1 MSEVDVLPELK
12 QIVGALL
19 FVAKQPL
26 KVSEIRR
33 VLVQVAEIRGGATKD
48 FAKATESDVK
58 EAIGRLREDIRNAR
72 LGFNIS
78 EVASGF
84 RLENDVNCG
93 PWLRLMLDRG
103 KPNRLTRP
111 ALETLAIIAYRQPCT
126 RAEIEAVRGV
136 AVDQIIR
143 NLLEL
148 QLVRVTGRSE
158 LPGRPWL
165 FGTTQ
170 RFMEHFGLNHLNDL
184 PGVDE
189 LRRMEAEQLK
199 KQKSESAAAAV
210 PDEVVEGETVEGE
223 AVEEE
228 AEEPV
233 TKESAEEETV
243 DPEDSAQ
250 DEDVEEDLDD
260 EDDEYEDDEDEEE
273 DE

>member
-12 QIVGALL
+12 QIIGAML

-26 KVSEIRR
+26 KASEIKK

-48 FAKATESDVK
+48 FAKAAESDIK
-58 EAIGRLREDIRNAR
+58 EAIGRLREDIQSNH

-78 EVASGF
+78 EVASGY
-84 RLENDVNCG
+84 RLENDANCG

-148 QLVRVTGRSE
+148 QLIRVTGRSE

-170 RFMEHFGLNHLNDL
+170 KFMEHFGLNHLDDL

-199 KQKSESAAAAV
+199 KQK
-210 PDEVVEGETVEGE
+210 TE
-223 AVEEE
+223 AVEEAGPK
-228 AEEPV
+228 AEGE
-233 TKESAEEETV
+233 EGAAAEEEKETA
-243 DPEDSAQ
+243 EQ
-250 DEDVEEDLDD
+250 DEAAQEKMEDEETETGD
-260 EDDEYEDDEDEEE
+260 EDDEEYDDDDDDGEEE
-273 DE
+273 E